1 MVTADPG
8 SGGPTSP
15 AGPASPPLIAY
26 QADAPNAYEWTEVA
40 YNYLVE
46 GKLTASIRALGG
58 ISTATV
64 TGTCPYCKDDVRF
77 SEVLDAV
84 SGESLSTLS
93 GLGRFARL
101 RGAPP
106 VQADDVYVALT
117 VFCSCTGQH
126 SGRPDG
132 VSYGCGVSFQVEVR
146 REA

>member
-8 SGGPTSP
+8 SGSPSSP
-15 AGPASPPLIAY
+15 AGPASPPLVAY

-40 YNYLVE
+40 YQYLVD

-84 SGESLSTLS
+84 SGESFSTLS
-93 GLGRFARL
+93 GLGRFAR
-101 RGAPP
+101 RRAAPP
-106 VQADDVYVALT
+106 AQADDGYVALT
-117 VFCSCTGQH
+117 VSCSCTGQH
-126 SGRPDG
+126 SGRPAG